1 MSKPFLV
8 IPTKVNKIEKVRQ
21 LTQIL
26 CILSFQDV
34 TGRELD
40 LLCEFIYNGGVN
52 DKAKKSFMLTY
63 KTSAANYGQI
73 VKRLSDKNILFDK
86 PTRTGKVLHTDFE
99 ELKKYYID
107 TVEPNIL
114 AIKVLQ

>member
-1 MSKPFLV
+1 MNKPFLV
-8 IPTKVNKIEKVRQ
+8 IPCKENKIEKVRQ

-40 LLCEFIYNGGVN
+40 LLCQFIYNGGVN
-52 DKAKKSFMLTY
+52 DKARKSFMLTY

-86 PTRTGKVLHTDFE
+86 PSRTGKIMHKDFE

-107 TVEPNIL
+107 NTEPNIL
-114 AIKVLQ
+114 AIKVV